1 MHNYMNSF
9 SKFVTIPNNAVLAE
23 LINFKNNYKLCKN
36 DLRQSV

>member
-1 MHNYMNSF
+1 MHNYMDSF
-9 SKFVTIPNNAVLAE
+9 SKFVTMTNIVLKE